1 MAKQFL
7 SAISCYPGLV
17 GAPGL
22 YLGSDTTTGIYRIG
36 ANNLGVTV
44 SGSKV
49 LDIASTGLNV
59 TGKLKVG
66 SMREAVIQTGNYGT
80 VLTNGLKIKTNLP
93 GGSGFW
99 NDNTTT
105 LWIEGYDYRT
115 ASVFNVA
122 ISWYGYSG
130 GNTFFNQTITSYGGI
145 APTAT
150 LSIESGKVVI
160 NFAINTGGMT
170 DHYYGYL
177 TIRAYDLVNS
187 DSAYAG
193 WSVVDEAVTGTQSV
207 TLTYKNRFQNVTA
220 DGNLYVSGGATVTR
234 GSLGDSIV
242 FNATGGSS
250 GYLYSGSGVAALLF
264 GANGSGAG
272 FALYSTSSV
281 MLSPDQSKTLTI
293 SNTGGSVV
301 GPLDVNQGSTNAI
314 RLGYWSDATTYG
326 AISYNGVYTY
336 AGFLGIGGSAAS
348 GALYYNVAGGS
359 VTSHVFRVA
368 GVDRLTINNT
378 STILTSNLNIS
389 GTTKT
394 AGYFDAG
401 AVAPTNTNRLN
412 YDGYLYATR
421 FYGDGSQL
429 TGVTATPSADIYAFA
444 AAYG

>member
-49 LDIASTGLNV
+49 LDIASTGVGV
-59 TGKLKVG
+59 TGDTTISGKLNAGKFHY
-66 SMREAVIQTGNYGT
+66 AVIQRAQSTEF
-80 VLTNGLKIKTNLP
+80 VNGIKIKTNIP

-99 NDNTTT
+99 NDNITT

-115 ASVFNVA
+115 AKTLNLT

-130 GNTFFNQTITSYGGI
+130 GNTFLNQTVSSYGGVS
-145 APTAT
+145 PNVT

-160 NFAINTGGMT
+160 NLSINTGGVT
-170 DHYYGYL
+170 DLYYSPI
-177 TIRAYDLVNS
+177 TIRAYDATNA
-187 DSAYAG
+187 DSAYTG
-193 WSVVDEAVTGTQSV
+193 WTIVDEAVTGTQSV
-207 TLTYKNRFQNVTA
+207 SLTYTNRFGNVT
-220 DGNLYVSGGATVTR
+220 
-234 GSLGDSIV
+234 
-242 FNATGGSS
+242 
-250 GYLYSGSGVAALLF
+250 
-264 GANGSGAG
+264 
-272 FALYSTSSV
+272 
-281 MLSPDQSKTLTI
+281 
-293 SNTGGSVV
+293 
-301 GPLDVNQGSTNAI
+301 
-314 RLGYWSDATTYG
+314 
-326 AISYNGVYTY
+326 
-336 AGFLGIGGSAAS
+336 IGG
-348 GALYYNVAGGS
+348 
-359 VTSHVFRVA
+359 
-368 GVDRLTINNT
+368 I
-378 STILTSNLNIS
+378 LNIL

-401 AVAPTNTNRLN
+401 VVAPTNTTRLN

-429 TGVTATPSADIYAFA
+429 TGVTATPSADVLAFA

>member
-7 SAISCYPGLV
+7 SAISCYPGTV
-17 GAPGL
+17 GSPGL
-22 YLGSDTTTGIYRIG
+22 YLGSDTTTGFYRIG
-36 ANNLGVTV
+36 ANNIGVAI

-49 LDIASTGLNV
+49 LDVSSTGLGI

-66 SMREAVIQTGNYGT
+66 SMREAVIQTGNNGGAL
-80 VLTNGLKIKTNLP
+80 VNGLKIKTNIP

-160 NFAINTGGMT
+160 NFAINTGGFT
-170 DHYYGYL
+170 DYYYGYL
-177 TIRAYDLVNS
+177 TVRSYDLVNA

-193 WSVVDEAVTGTQSV
+193 WSIADEAVTGTQSV
-207 TLTYKNRFQNVTA
+207 TLTYKNRFQNVIL
-220 DGNLYVSGGATVTR
+220 DGNL
-234 GSLGDSIV
+234 
-242 FNATGGSS
+242 
-250 GYLYSGSGVAALLF
+250 
-264 GANGSGAG
+264 
-272 FALYSTSSV
+272 
-281 MLSPDQSKTLTI
+281 
-293 SNTGGSVV
+293 
-301 GPLDVNQGSTNAI
+301 
-314 RLGYWSDATTYG
+314 
-326 AISYNGVYTY
+326 
-336 AGFLGIGGSAAS
+336 
-348 GALYYNVAGGS
+348 
-359 VTSHVFRVA
+359 
-368 GVDRLTINNT
+368 TIN
-378 STILTSNLNIS
+378 

-394 AGYFDAG
+394 AGYFYAG
-401 AVAPTNTNRLN
+401 STSPTNVNRLN

-429 TGVTATPSADIYAFA
+429 TGVTTAPSGDIYAFA